1 MSRSLGA
8 GTASPTVVAIGA
20 VARQLGLPDP
30 VANADDLINVDVD
43 ALDEWFALAAR
54 AQLWLYQGS
63 TRLDDAVPLV
73 GAGWSSPAPRLAI
86 TRQREAGLASR
97 AVVAAQVDAADATV
111 ATLRQA
117 RVLADAELAEAEQT
131 VLATGWQ
138 AGDDLLVWAAMHDQ
152 LPTVMRVV
160 TGLAG
165 RLDEL
170 GRRNAEALKALAV
183 ALRSDPRP
191 VEEIARV
198 WPARGQQSM
207 PNGPGPNS
215 TDHRST
221 GDGIDTD
228 NLDRLAADLR

>member
-1 MSRSLGA
+1 MAL
-8 GTASPTVVAIGA
+8 P
-20 VARQLGLPDP
+20 GLHQ
-30 VANADDLINVDVD
+30 A
-43 ALDEWFALAAR
+43 
-54 AQLWLYQGS
+54 
-63 TRLDDAVPLV
+63 DDAVPLV

-183 ALRSDPRP
+183 ALRSDPLNP

-198 WPARGQQSM
+198 WPRAGAAEHAEWTGAEFDGPPIDGRRHRHRQS
-207 PNGPGPNS
+207 
-215 TDHRST
+215 
-221 GDGIDTD
+221 
-228 NLDRLAADLR
+228 